1 MTARDKQAREYVDE
15 FVHDFCDFND
25 TSMLCIYN
33 LNSDDDA
40 LSFCGDAE
48 DMVRPFVGILLAA
61 YDAEKHDGLSQLI
74 ASLFC
79 AFDEVVDTDDKDDE
93 IANFYRG
100 AFQKLL
106 NREFKPKKKNVAP
119 RREEEREETFEELK
133 AKLNKMGYNV
143 SRKPTSKPQP
153 KGTKK

>member
-1 MTARDKQAREYVDE
+1 MTARDKQARKYVDE

-33 LNSDDDA
+33 LNSDDDC

-48 DMVRPFVGILLAA
+48 DMVRPFTGMLLAA
-61 YDAEKHDGLSQLI
+61 CDAEKHDGLSQLA

-79 AFDEVVDTDDKDDE
+79 ALSEVIDSERNEDCAK
-93 IANFYRG
+93 FYRDLL
-100 AFQKLL
+100 QKLL
-106 NREFKPKKKNVAP
+106 NGEFKQPKKKPEVHKK
-119 RREEEREETFEELK
+119 EETFEELK